1 MRPHLRNLVYN
12 AIAMNVEAER
22 PGASGLKYMVVG
34 AFWFS
39 VMSLLVKLAGRR
51 IPSMEIV
58 LFRGLVTLL
67 LSWLTLRHS
76 GVANVWGQQPRLL
89 VLRGTLGA
97 AALACFL
104 FSLTH
109 LPLGEATLIH
119 YTNPVF
125 AILIAGLWYR
135 EPVGKGEL
143 VALAASLV
151 GVVMVTRPAFL
162 FGGAASGIPTS
173 WIAIALLGAAFSGAA
188 YATIRRMSH
197 ERPEVVVLYLPL
209 MSIPMSL
216 PFLAR
221 GWVTPNL
228 GDILLLVA
236 TGLATQLA
244 QTAITRGLQLERTSR
259 ATTAGYLQ
267 IVFAGLWGVL
277 FFDERPS
284 LWTLLGAAVI
294 VAGTLILILS
304 RREVVQVEE

>member
-1 MRPHLRNLVYN
+1 MRDYLRSTRLVTL
-12 AIAMNVEAER
+12 IAVGSSRER
-22 PGASGLKYMVVG
+22 SAGITYMVVG

-58 LFRGLVTLL
+58 FFRGVVTLL
-67 LSWLTLRHS
+67 LSWMTLRRR

-89 VLRGTLGA
+89 LLRGTLGA

-143 VALAASLV
+143 AALVASLA
-151 GVVMVTRPAFL
+151 GVVMVTRPAFI
-162 FGGAASGIPTS
+162 FGGAGSGIPAS
-173 WIAIALLGAAFSGAA
+173 WIVVALMGAAFSGAA
-188 YATIRRMSH
+188 YATIRRMPY
-197 ERPEVVVLYLPL
+197 ERPEIVVLYLPL

-221 GWVTPNL
+221 DWVTPNL
-228 GDILLLVA
+228 ADATLLVG

-267 IVFAGLWGVL
+267 IVFAGVWGIL
-277 FFDERPS
+277 FFGERPG
-284 LWTLLGAAVI
+284 LWTLAGAAVI
-294 VAGTLILILS
+294 VAGTLVLLLS
-304 RREVVQVEE
+304 RREAVQVEE